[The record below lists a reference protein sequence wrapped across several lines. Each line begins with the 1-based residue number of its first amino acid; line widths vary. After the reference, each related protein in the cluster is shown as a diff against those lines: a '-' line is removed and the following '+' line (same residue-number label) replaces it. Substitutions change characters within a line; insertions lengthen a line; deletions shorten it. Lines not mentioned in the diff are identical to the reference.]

1 MGNLF
6 ARHRSHQSGP
16 VSLVRP
22 AEPAVDLVEPRTVR
36 LWLMDSAEPVTER
49 AEQARAEQLFEE
61 SRSWPNAAAA
71 ELVGDDDDVLD
82 RW

>member
-1 MGNLF
+1 MVNLF
-6 ARHRSHQSGP
+6 GRLRGDQTAA
-16 VSLVRP
+16 RP
-22 AEPAVDLVEPRTVR
+22 AEMRTVR

-49 AEQARAEQLFEE
+49 SDQARAESLFQET
-61 SRSWPNAAAA
+61 RDWPNAAAA